1 MQREPVVVDRS
12 RAMSQPRNLYSD
24 TTLYVTCRCVN
35 RSFRLVPTK
44 RVRRIFRYA
53 FAVVSEKYR
62 RKFLMRFFEF
72 EVLSTHYHL
81 VLQNGLGK
89 VTDFLQ
95 ELNSLI
101 ARELNAVRG
110 TSGKFFE
117 PDPGIQTILG
127 DERVLEHAVYTLA
140 NAVAAGLVNTTT
152 AWKGENSLRLAYGK
166 AYPVSKPKIGLWSNK
181 RSLANRRE
189 ARRSKRA
196 AYSGRSTLPELATLM
211 LDRPPILP
219 ELSDAQLR
227 AKIRERLVER
237 EQTIAKLR
245 GRRAVVGMKAAL
257 KVHWSTI
264 PLKGE
269 EMFCMRPTL
278 STQTKEQ
285 RKQMKRLRLKFLA
298 EYAEALRLWILG
310 RRDVV
315 FPAGTTRMRL
325 RFLVPCEPL
334 PLDLLL
340 AG

>member
-1 MQREPVVVDRS
+1 
-12 RAMSQPRNLYSD
+12 MSFPRNLYSD

-35 RSFRLVPTK
+35 RSFRLIPTK
-44 RVRRIFRYA
+44 RVKRIFRYA

-62 RKFLMRFFEF
+62 RKFLMKFFEF

-81 VLQNGLGK
+81 VAHNGLGK
-89 VTDFLQ
+89 ITDFLK

-127 DERVLEHAVYTLA
+127 DERILEHAVYTLA

-152 AWKGENSLRLAYGK
+152 AWKGENSMRMTYGK
-166 AYPVSKPKIGLWSNK
+166 EYPVYKPKIGLWSKK
-181 RSLANRRE
+181 RDLARRRE
-189 ARRSKRA
+189 AQRSKRA
-196 AYSGRSTLPELATLM
+196 AYAGRSTLPEKAFLL

-219 ELSDAQLR
+219 ELTDVQLR
-227 AKIRERLVER
+227 RRIRELLDER
-237 EQTIAKLR
+237 EQQIAKLR
-245 GRRAVVGMKAAL
+245 GNRPVLGMKRAL

-278 STQTKEQ
+278 ATETEEQ
-285 RKQMKRLRLKFLA
+285 RKQMKRLRLRFLA
-298 EYAEALRLWILG
+298 EYAEALRLWRSG

-315 FPAGTTRMRL
+315 FPSGTVRMRL
-325 RFLVPCEPL
+325 RFSVPTEPL